1 MENSNAGRLHSWLL
15 AEHAGSGRAIDMGVV
30 VPDIPYAVQLGPLKH
45 SETRKCGRD
54 SLLELEEQNF
64 TRNRVLAR

>member
-1 MENSNAGRLHSWLL
+1 
-15 AEHAGSGRAIDMGVV
+15 MGVV

-45 SETRKCGRD
+45 SEMRKCVRD